1 MSFFPRVIE
10 NDVDTTTCRKRIDI
24 DEYTRAAKS
33 ASFLLCTTLAT
44 RIFIPF
50 TPNLRTF
57 LLCPFFP
64 FIRQRNYPAKRSVA
78 AKRMKEAAARCKLVL
93 FLDDLSL
100 IRSQIFKVLGRVIR
114 GEPKQIFI
122 MSYDT

>member
-1 MSFFPRVIE
+1 
-10 NDVDTTTCRKRIDI
+10 
-24 DEYTRAAKS
+24 
-33 ASFLLCTTLAT
+33 
-44 RIFIPF
+44 
-50 TPNLRTF
+50 
-57 LLCPFFP
+57 
-64 FIRQRNYPAKRSVA
+64 
-78 AKRMKEAAARCKLVL
+78 MKEAAARCKLVL